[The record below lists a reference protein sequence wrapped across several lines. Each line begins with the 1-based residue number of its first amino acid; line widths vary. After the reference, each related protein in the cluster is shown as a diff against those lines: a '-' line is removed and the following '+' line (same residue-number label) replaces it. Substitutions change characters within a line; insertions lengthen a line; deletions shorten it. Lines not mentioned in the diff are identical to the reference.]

1 MACILE
7 TACYLIHGN
16 EGGKQFAVLSLHILY
31 KDGMSFIQRFE
42 LHGGKRY
49 PAERLLIEGL
59 VFRED
64 KFDASS
70 FCTVLQIGIKLFT
83 LIGFHSLYEYL
94 FSVFQFL
101 NFVRSQGYPFDF
113 IRDIDMLLS
122 DGYQFVGI
130 LVDGNQ
136 TRLCR
141 VATQVKVSHASHV
154 PALTQVLLVLF
165 REDMSEIRTVQ
176 FRFFSDTVDAQH
188 DLPAVGYER
197 KACIELCSQYPRNVE
212 CQRHCPVGLVS
223 FQHAVKLSGLLQHF
237 LGYAELTQLLP
248 VNHVLV
254 VAVRGCLLA
263 LRFLLFAPLC
273 GSFHL

>member
-1 MACILE
+1 MARILE
-7 TACYLIHGN
+7 TACYLVHGN
-16 EGGKQFAVLSLHILY
+16 EGGKQLAVLSFHILY
-31 KDGMSFIQRFE
+31 KDGVSFVQRFE

-49 PAERLLIEGL
+49 TAERLLIEGL

-136 TRLCR
+136 TRLSC
-141 VATQVKVSHASHV
+141 VTTQVKVSHASHV
-154 PALTQVLLVLF
+154 STFTQVLFVLF

-176 FRFFSDTVDAQH
+176 FRFFSDTVDTQH
-188 DLPAVGYER
+188 DLPTVGYE
-197 KACIELCSQYPRNVE
+197 
-212 CQRHCPVGLVS
+212 
-223 FQHAVKLSGLLQHF
+223 
-237 LGYAELTQLLP
+237 
-248 VNHVLV
+248 
-254 VAVRGCLLA
+254 
-263 LRFLLFAPLC
+263 
-273 GSFHL
+273 

>member
-7 TACYLIHGN
+7 PACYLIHGN

-70 FCTVLQIGIKLFT
+70 FRTVLQIGIKLFT
-83 LIGFHSLYEYL
+83 LIGLHSLYEYL

-101 NFVRSQGYPFDF
+101 NFFRSQSHTFDF
-113 IRDIDMLLS
+113 IRDIDMFLS

-154 PALTQVLLVLF
+154 STFTQVLLVLF

-176 FRFFSDTVDAQH
+176 FRFFSDTVDTQH
-188 DLPAVGYER
+188 DLPTVGYE
-197 KACIELCSQYPRNVE
+197 
-212 CQRHCPVGLVS
+212 
-223 FQHAVKLSGLLQHF
+223 
-237 LGYAELTQLLP
+237 
-248 VNHVLV
+248 
-254 VAVRGCLLA
+254 
-263 LRFLLFAPLC
+263 
-273 GSFHL
+273 

>member
-1 MACILE
+1 M
-7 TACYLIHGN
+7 T
-16 EGGKQFAVLSLHILY
+16 FV
-31 KDGMSFIQRFE
+31 QRFE

-49 PAERLLIEGL
+49 TAERLLVEGL

-70 FCTVLQIGIKLFT
+70 FRTVLQIGIKLFT
-83 LIGFHSLYEYL
+83 LIGLHSLYEYL

-122 DGYQFVGI
+122 YGYQFVGI

-136 TRLCR
+136 ARLCR

-154 PALTQVLLVLF
+154 STFTQVLLVLF

-197 KACIELCSQYPRNVE
+197 KACIELCGQYPRNVE
-212 CQRHCPVGLVS
+212 CQWHGSVGLVS

-237 LGYAELTQLLP
+237 LGYAELTQFLP
-248 VNHVLV
+248 INHVLV

>member
-1 MACILE
+1 MARILE
-7 TACYLIHGN
+7 PSSNLIHGN
-16 EGGKQFAVLSLHILY
+16 EGRKQFAVLSLHILY
-31 KDGMSFIQRFE
+31 KDGVAFVQRFE

-49 PAERLLIEGL
+49 TAERLLIEGL
-59 VFRED
+59 VFREN

-70 FCTVLQIGIKLFT
+70 FRIILQIGIEFLA
-83 LIGFHSLYEYL
+83 LIGFHAIYEYL
-94 FSVFQFL
+94 FTVFQFL
-101 NFVRSQGYPFDF
+101 NFIRSQSHTFDF

-176 FRFFSDTVDAQH
+176 FRFFSDTVDTQH
-188 DLPAVGYER
+188 DLPTVGYE
-197 KACIELCSQYPRNVE
+197 
-212 CQRHCPVGLVS
+212 
-223 FQHAVKLSGLLQHF
+223 
-237 LGYAELTQLLP
+237 
-248 VNHVLV
+248 
-254 VAVRGCLLA
+254 
-263 LRFLLFAPLC
+263 
-273 GSFHL
+273 